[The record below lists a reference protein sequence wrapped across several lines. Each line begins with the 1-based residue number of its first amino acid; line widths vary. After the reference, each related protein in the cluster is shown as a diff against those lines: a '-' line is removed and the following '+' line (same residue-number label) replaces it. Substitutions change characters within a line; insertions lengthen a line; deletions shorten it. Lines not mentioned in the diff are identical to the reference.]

1 MVKKYFKKIIA
12 QSPQDLQVISACCQ
26 GGKIK
31 IEEIKYLPKNKIFL
45 FLIER
50 NAREKENPKEK
61 VKSIVKFEY
70 IEKSKSKNIDRTK
83 VDSFVE
89 LTAINLF
96 KNNKNYE
103 ITLLFSDNG
112 IITLTAEIIEAVLED
127 QSKINDFKDLES
139 KIKQT
144 PINLIFN
151 CAGVFGGS
159 FEDQQIEKLNFKKF
173 QEVLMVNSFSILKIM
188 QIILSNKLSTKN
200 LEVLVNISSDA
211 GSIELNNQGN
221 AYIYRAS
228 KSALNSITKNMS
240 LDLNNRFKTIVFA
253 IDPGNVQSGMNPGG
267 HMKSEVCA
275 NLIIDLI
282 SSNVKPLNGKFINLL
297 GEEIPW

>member
-12 QSPQDLQVISACCQ
+12 QSPQDLQVISACCE

-31 IEEIKYLPKNKIFL
+31 IDEIKYLPKNKIFL

-50 NAREKENPKEK
+50 NTREKENSKEK

-112 IITLTAEIIEAVLED
+112 IITLSAEIVEVVLED
-127 QSKINDFKDLES
+127 QNLKND
-139 KIKQT
+139 
-144 PINLIFN
+144 
-151 CAGVFGGS
+151 
-159 FEDQQIEKLNFKKF
+159 
-173 QEVLMVNSFSILKIM
+173 
-188 QIILSNKLSTKN
+188 
-200 LEVLVNISSDA
+200 
-211 GSIELNNQGN
+211 
-221 AYIYRAS
+221 
-228 KSALNSITKNMS
+228 
-240 LDLNNRFKTIVFA
+240 
-253 IDPGNVQSGMNPGG
+253 
-267 HMKSEVCA
+267 
-275 NLIIDLI
+275 
-282 SSNVKPLNGKFINLL
+282 
-297 GEEIPW
+297 

>member
-12 QSPQDLQVISACCQ
+12 QSPQDLQVISACCE

-31 IEEIKYLPKNKIFL
+31 IDEIKYLPKNKIFL

-50 NAREKENPKEK
+50 NAREKENSKEK

-112 IITLTAEIIEAVLED
+112 IITLNAEIVEAVLED
-127 QSKINDFKDLES
+127 QSKIND
-139 KIKQT
+139 
-144 PINLIFN
+144 
-151 CAGVFGGS
+151 
-159 FEDQQIEKLNFKKF
+159 
-173 QEVLMVNSFSILKIM
+173 
-188 QIILSNKLSTKN
+188 
-200 LEVLVNISSDA
+200 
-211 GSIELNNQGN
+211 
-221 AYIYRAS
+221 
-228 KSALNSITKNMS
+228 
-240 LDLNNRFKTIVFA
+240 
-253 IDPGNVQSGMNPGG
+253 
-267 HMKSEVCA
+267 
-275 NLIIDLI
+275 
-282 SSNVKPLNGKFINLL
+282 
-297 GEEIPW
+297 

>member
-12 QSPQDLQVISACCQ
+12 QSPQDLQVISACCE

-50 NAREKENPKEK
+50 NAREKENPNEK

-112 IITLTAEIIEAVLED
+112 IITLTAEIVEAVLED
-127 QSKINDFKDLES
+127 QSKIND
-139 KIKQT
+139 
-144 PINLIFN
+144 
-151 CAGVFGGS
+151 
-159 FEDQQIEKLNFKKF
+159 
-173 QEVLMVNSFSILKIM
+173 
-188 QIILSNKLSTKN
+188 
-200 LEVLVNISSDA
+200 
-211 GSIELNNQGN
+211 
-221 AYIYRAS
+221 
-228 KSALNSITKNMS
+228 
-240 LDLNNRFKTIVFA
+240 
-253 IDPGNVQSGMNPGG
+253 
-267 HMKSEVCA
+267 
-275 NLIIDLI
+275 
-282 SSNVKPLNGKFINLL
+282 
-297 GEEIPW
+297 

>member
-12 QSPQDLQVISACCQ
+12 QSPQDLQVISACCE

-50 NAREKENPKEK
+50 NAREKENPNEK

-70 IEKSKSKNIDRTK
+70 IEKSKSKNIDRTQ

-112 IITLTAEIIEAVLED
+112 IITLTAEIVEAVLED
-127 QSKINDFKDLES
+127 QSKIND
-139 KIKQT
+139 
-144 PINLIFN
+144 
-151 CAGVFGGS
+151 
-159 FEDQQIEKLNFKKF
+159 
-173 QEVLMVNSFSILKIM
+173 
-188 QIILSNKLSTKN
+188 
-200 LEVLVNISSDA
+200 
-211 GSIELNNQGN
+211 
-221 AYIYRAS
+221 
-228 KSALNSITKNMS
+228 
-240 LDLNNRFKTIVFA
+240 
-253 IDPGNVQSGMNPGG
+253 
-267 HMKSEVCA
+267 
-275 NLIIDLI
+275 
-282 SSNVKPLNGKFINLL
+282 
-297 GEEIPW
+297 